1 MIDFRDNVREAVV
14 FGALL
19 HDIGKMMH
27 KDCLRNLPGIG

>member
-27 KDCLRNLPGIG
+27 KDRYFI